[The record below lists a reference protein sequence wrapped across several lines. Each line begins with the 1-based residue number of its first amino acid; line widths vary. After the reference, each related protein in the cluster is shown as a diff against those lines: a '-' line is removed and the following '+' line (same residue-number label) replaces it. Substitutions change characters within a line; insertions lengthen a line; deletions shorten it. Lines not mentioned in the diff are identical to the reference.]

1 MAKLFALG
9 GFPTLSAI
17 NTKLLLAVLAALA
30 VITGLVIHTHNE
42 SQKVA
47 AEAAKDRAILEQ
59 QKAEAEAHKREEE
72 EFRQKVETEK
82 RKHNVNPGKESKTW
96 QTYVP

>member
-9 GFPTLSAI
+9 GFSTLSAI

-42 SQKVA
+42 SQKAA
-47 AEAAKDRAILEQ
+47 AEAAKAAAILQQ
-59 QKAEAEAHKREEE
+59 QKAEADAHKREEE
-72 EFRQKVETEK
+72 EFRQKVQAEK
-82 RKHNVNPGKESKTW
+82 RKHNVNPAKESKTW